1 MSVASCVML
10 WRAWHITKMLP
21 ACGQRQSRGH
31 EWCGSKT
38 QGVAQEKEKNPTSG
52 GLMLREGSWADL
64 KLVPMDACAVLVHI
78 HGVTVVPPL
87 WLCQLWCRGA
97 ERPRGC

>member
-1 MSVASCVML
+1 
-10 WRAWHITKMLP
+10 
-21 ACGQRQSRGH
+21 
-31 EWCGSKT
+31 
-38 QGVAQEKEKNPTSG
+38 
-52 GLMLREGSWADL
+52 MLRVGSRADL

-78 HGVTVVPPL
+78 HGVTVVLPS